1 MGPMIQSIAK
11 LEVQMGQMAN
21 TLNKREEGTLP
32 SQLVANP
39 KGHYMVEG
47 GTSYRQQV
55 LAITTLQ
62 SGRRVGNH
70 VQENE
75 DEQLATPQ
83 NLQ

>member
-47 GTSYRQQV
+47 GTSHHQQV

>member
-32 SQLVANP
+32 SQPVAN
-39 KGHYMVEG
+39 HYMVEG